1 MLSKYRSFLPQILPC
16 GQWSTYSPCP
26 QLNLSARS
34 RPDLTW
40 VPPPHPANLFKEA
53 SWGNRNASLT
63 SFPPLRG
70 HCLSL
75 LAVQCLENNSPC
87 TLSVF
92 VCWFISGGK
101 VNLVLLSCL
110 EAEDML
116 AQVLFNHIHEP

>member
-1 MLSKYRSFLPQILPC
+1 M
-16 GQWSTYSPCP
+16 
-26 QLNLSARS
+26 
-34 RPDLTW
+34 W
-40 VPPPHPANLFKEA
+40 VPSHHPANFFGEA
-53 SWGNRNASLT
+53 SWGNLNTSFT

-92 VCWFISGGK
+92 VCWFISGGE

-116 AQVLFNHIHEP
+116 PQFLLNHI